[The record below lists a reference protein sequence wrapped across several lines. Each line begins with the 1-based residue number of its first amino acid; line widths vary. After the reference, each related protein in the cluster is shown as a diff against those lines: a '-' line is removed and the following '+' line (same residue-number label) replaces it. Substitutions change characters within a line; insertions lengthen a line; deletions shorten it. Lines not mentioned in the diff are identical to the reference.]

1 MGIFDNLPFSGL
13 GSDGDMS
20 KRLDRVAKLSVEN
33 VDIPSEF
40 RPTDLEAWLFAPAG
54 TRVGI
59 LGEPQGNAQSEL
71 TPELVELI
79 KDRFERLETALDLME
94 ANIKL
99 TQQQTAEI
107 VGSRVASG
115 VQAPSEGVSTDMIH
129 TVGEDGEVTSKPIE
143 MDSDHPMTHLEI
155 GENLGLID
163 VERASKI
170 SGSRFSYLFGDLVKI
185 QFNLVS
191 YTLNKL
197 SEKGFNPTIPPVLV
211 RENALFGT
219 GFFPDDS
226 DQVYEV
232 QNDDLFL
239 VGTSEVSLAALHT
252 DEIIDM
258 KNLPLRYAGYSTC
271 FRREAGTYG
280 KDTSGIFR
288 VHQFDKVEMFSFCDP
303 EKSYEEHEQIL
314 AIEEE
319 ILKDL
324 EIPYR
329 VVDVCTGDLGASA
342 AKKYDIEAWIPSQ
355 KKYREVTS
363 CSNTTDFQARRLN
376 MRTKIEDVNTILH
389 TLNGTAL
396 AVGRILIA
404 LLENNQQPDGSVIF
418 SDDLGQILG
427 VNKLSKK

>member
-1 MGIFDNLPFSGL
+1 MIDPQLLKTNIEAIEENLRKRDLDIDLDKLKLLDESRRALKFESEKLRAEQKKLGKEIASASEKEKVILLEKAEKISDKVKSLSEETQQKDEEFFDAWI
-13 GSDGDMS
+13 
-20 KRLDRVAKLSVEN
+20 K
-33 VDIPSEF
+33 IPNIVNSSS
-40 RPTDLEAWLFAPAG
+40 PVGKTDEDNKEIKK
-54 TRVGI
+54 V
-59 LGEPQGNAQSEL
+59 GEPKD
-71 TPELVELI
+71 I
-79 KDRFERLETALDLME
+79 K
-94 ANIKL
+94 N
-99 TQQQTAEI
+99 
-107 VGSRVASG
+107 
-115 VQAPSEGVSTDMIH
+115 
-129 TVGEDGEVTSKPIE
+129 
-143 MDSDHPMTHLEI
+143 PMTHLEI

-303 EKSYEEHEQIL
+303 EKSNEEHEQIL

-355 KKYREVTS
+355 QKYREVTS

-376 MRTKIEDVNTILH
+376 MRTKNEDGNTILH

-404 LLENNQQPDGSVIF
+404 LLENNQQSDGSVMF
-418 SDDLGQILG
+418 SDDLGKILG
-427 VNKLSKK
+427 VNKLS

>member
-1 MGIFDNLPFSGL
+1 MIDPQLLKTNIEAIEENLR
-13 GSDGDMS
+13 
-20 KRLDRVAKLSVEN
+20 KRDLDIDLDKLKLLDESRRTLKFE
-33 VDIPSEF
+33 SEKL
-40 RPTDLEAWLFAPAG
+40 RAEQK
-54 TRVGI
+54 I
-59 LGEPQGNAQSEL
+59 LGKEIASASEKEKAILLEKAEKISNKVKSLSEETQQKDEEFFDAWIKIPNIVSSSSPVGKTDEDNKEIKKVGEP
-71 TPELVELI
+71 
-79 KDRFERLETALDLME
+79 K
-94 ANIKL
+94 NIKN
-99 TQQQTAEI
+99 
-107 VGSRVASG
+107 
-115 VQAPSEGVSTDMIH
+115 
-129 TVGEDGEVTSKPIE
+129 
-143 MDSDHPMTHLEI
+143 PMTHLEI

-303 EKSYEEHEQIL
+303 EKSNEEHEQIL

-376 MRTKIEDVNTILH
+376 MRTKNENGNTILH

-404 LLENNQQPDGSVIF
+404 LLENNQQSDGSVTF
-418 SDDLGQILG
+418 SDDLGKILG
-427 VNKLSKK
+427 VNKLS

>member
-1 MGIFDNLPFSGL
+1 MIDPQLLKTNIEAIEENIRKRDLNIDLEKLKLLDESRRAAKFESEKLRAEQKKLGKEIASSSEIEKSSLLEKAEKISNEVKTLSEETQKKDDEFFDTWIKIPNIVDSSSPVGKTEEDNLEI
-13 GSDGDMS
+13 
-20 KRLDRVAKLSVEN
+20 KKV
-33 VDIPSEF
+33 
-40 RPTDLEAWLFAPAG
+40 
-54 TRVGI
+54 
-59 LGEPQGNAQSEL
+59 GEP
-71 TPELVELI
+71 
-79 KDRFERLETALDLME
+79 K
-94 ANIKL
+94 NIL
-99 TQQQTAEI
+99 N
-107 VGSRVASG
+107 
-115 VQAPSEGVSTDMIH
+115 
-129 TVGEDGEVTSKPIE
+129 
-143 MDSDHPMTHLEI
+143 PMTHLEI

-197 SEKGFNPTIPPVLV
+197 SDKGFNPTIPPVLV

-226 DQVYEV
+226 EQVYEV

-252 DEIIDM
+252 DEIIDIE
-258 KNLPLRYAGYSTC
+258 NLPLRYAGYSTC

-303 EKSYEEHEQIL
+303 EKSNEEHEQIL

-376 MRTKIEDVNTILH
+376 MRTKNEDGNTILH

-404 LLENNQQPDGSVIF
+404 LLENNQQSDGSVTF
-418 SDDLGQILG
+418 SDDLGKILG
-427 VNKLSKK
+427 VNKLS